1 MRLPVCVP
9 VVVFAVSSW
18 LSVALARPAHA
29 APPERRCAALT
40 NAPHVL
46 QAAGRATAGDEA
58 RAIAAARQQASAEVA
73 RSLCASITSVDRD
86 RQAERDGQGQLEASS
101 SVEVRSQMEGLEG
114 LEVKETAAWKNADGS
129 VEACVVLE
137 ISRLALDER
146 RRRDV
151 EVLTRAEQ
159 AVDAAAERCG
169 PAARAALDAV
179 PPTLRGLCPGLRTA
193 RGASVPAL
201 LARVAAARDGLSRA
215 ETQAASR
222 RAVGLVC
229 TDAAGAAL
237 ACPPALAPAATAA
250 LSAAGLPVDP
260 APLSDT
266 AARALV
272 SGQGADA
279 LCGRGA
285 LVLHVEVTGQSA
297 EKRKKATEHFAR
309 VRARWLRLSPAPGG
323 VPERREGA
331 AAEQNG
337 GGYSAEEAL
346 TAAAKAAVGA
356 LVVP

>member
-1 MRLPVCVP
+1 MGRVLPFPRPRRPVRHLADVPPELWRALLERLQ
-9 VVVFAVSSW
+9 
-18 LSVALARPAHA
+18 
-29 APPERRCAALT
+29 PERRARPPVAQDADDRVGREQRLARGPDGQRLRVAVVEHRDADDHGVGVHHVAAL
-40 NAPHVL
+40 VVRR
-46 QAAGRATAGDEA
+46 AAGDGDA
-58 RAIAAARQQASAEVA
+58 RGHRLAVGVRDGGGQHQVGVGV
-73 RSLCASITSVDRD
+73 RDRD
-86 RQAERDGQGQLEASS
+86 FAVGREALGHAQH
-101 SVEVRSQMEGLEG
+101 RG
-114 LEVKETAAWKNADGS
+114 AA
-129 VEACVVLE
+129 
-137 ISRLALDER
+137 
-146 RRRDV
+146 
-151 EVLTRAEQ
+151 
-159 AVDAAAERCG
+159 
-169 PAARAALDAV
+169 
-179 PPTLRGLCPGLRTA
+179 GLRDHQ
-193 RGASVPAL
+193 GV
-201 LARVAAARDGLSRA
+201 G
-215 ETQAASR
+215 EG
-222 RAVGLVC
+222 VGL
-229 TDAAGAAL
+229 DGRDEAAL

-297 EKRKKATEHFAR
+297 EKRKKATKHFAR